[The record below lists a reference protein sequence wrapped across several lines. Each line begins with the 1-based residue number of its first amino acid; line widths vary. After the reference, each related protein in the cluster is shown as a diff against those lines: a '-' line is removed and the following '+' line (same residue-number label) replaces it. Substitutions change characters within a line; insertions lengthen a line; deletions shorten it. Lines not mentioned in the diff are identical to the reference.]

1 MLLSA
6 PRYGIQEKTMRKYLQ
21 KFGAERVLKE
31 FSLLKKLLEQK
42 KPIQNPAGWLRCA
55 LEEQYADAEAD
66 LEKVRQEKQADIEA
80 KNQARKEHY
89 ERQLREEQEKDQTEV
104 DESNPFYGYFLRH
117 CKKGKDTGTPEA
129 DNVSSSGT

>member
-1 MLLSA
+1 MSRKSPSRIRQGGFAA
-6 PRYGIQEKTMRKYLQ
+6 PWR
-21 KFGAERVLKE
+21 
-31 FSLLKKLLEQK
+31 SS
-42 KPIQNPAGWLRCA
+42 
-55 LEEQYADAEAD
+55 
-66 LEKVRQEKQADIEA
+66 KVRQEKQADIEA